1 MYMGVS
7 GNLLDSLY
15 NSNIGI
21 PYALSDWISQ
31 CVASYN
37 YNETACIFAS
47 KSMNTSNPAND
58 IQYRIN
64 KITSAISISE
74 IPDNLFFGGYFSNL
88 IEYTENL
95 RDWLSQAELWTDL
108 AQTLLTMEDIFDGN
122 LHPMTA
128 MVPPVNIGGGS
139 NEPQPVNENL
149 TLASYEAW
157 GSPPNVDNGQIGVGM
172 VCMDANYQGI
182 LTEMEHVKY
191 FERQVSEDP
200 LIAIPYLQKAALCLT
215 WPNVTPYNLEHYRS
229 PFPSSIRNKIVMI
242 SMPMNPKW
250 SYEGAFS
257 TYEYV
262 GSQNAVWL
270 IHDALGYG
278 FADDPNI
285 CTFNAISQFFLT
297 GKPLSTW
304 SNW

>member
-1 MYMGVS
+1 
-7 GNLLDSLY
+7 
-15 NSNIGI
+15 
-21 PYALSDWISQ
+21 
-31 CVASYN
+31 
-37 YNETACIFAS
+37 
-47 KSMNTSNPAND
+47 MNTPNPAKD

-64 KITSAISISE
+64 KITSSISTSE
-74 IPDNLFFGGYFSNL
+74 IPNNIGFEGYLSTL

-95 RDWLSQAELWTDL
+95 RDWLSDAEAWPVL
-108 AQTLLTMEDIFDGN
+108 AQTLLVMEDIFDDN
-122 LHPMTA
+122 LLPLVP

-139 NEPQPVNENL
+139 NEPQSVNENL

-157 GSPPNVDNGQIGVGM
+157 GSPPNVDNGQVLAGV

-182 LTEMEHVKY
+182 LTEIEYVKY
-191 FERQVSEDP
+191 FERQVFEDA
-200 LIAIPYLQKAALCLT
+200 LVAIPYLWLAALCLT

-229 PFPSSIRNKIVMI
+229 PFPSSIGNKIVMI
-242 SMPMNPKW
+242 GMPMNPKW

-257 TYEYV
+257 TYEYM

-270 IHDALGYG
+270 THDALGYG

-285 CTFNAISQFFLT
+285 CTFNAIRQFFLT

-304 SNW
+304 AV